1 MNPTKPLALALA
13 FAFATLALA
22 GCSAVKASQI
32 APDYATRY
40 RTQVKRIVVLTM
52 PAPAD
57 DRDVAGMWSTIGKR
71 YVNQKFDYIAK
82 GTAYTLAA
90 EGLARVKAICA
101 AEDLAPVEGVLWFLP
116 TELRKGNEVKATVS
130 AKLLACPD
138 ASEVWSAQGEGTW
151 PSKDDQLTQ
160 FTQDYVREI
169 GPQVEPY
176 VAPTFRLLKSVLDT
190 LPNPTLTDSDKDD
203 KIEVTAE

>member
-1 MNPTKPLALALA
+1 MRNVLKLLLVLACAA
-13 FAFATLALA
+13 LALA
-22 GCSAVKASQI
+22 GCSAVKTSQI

-52 PAPAD
+52 PAPAN

-82 GTAYTLAA
+82 ATAFTLAP
-90 EGLARVKAICA
+90 EGMDRVKALCTEA
-101 AEDLAPVEGVLWFLP
+101 DLAPVEGVLWFLP
-116 TELRKGNEVKATVS
+116 TELQQGADVKATVS

-138 ASEVWSAQGEGTW
+138 GSEVWSAQGEGTW

-160 FTQDYVREI
+160 FTADYVHEL

-190 LPNPTLTDSDKDD
+190 LPNPTLTDADKDD
-203 KIEVTAE
+203 KIEVISE